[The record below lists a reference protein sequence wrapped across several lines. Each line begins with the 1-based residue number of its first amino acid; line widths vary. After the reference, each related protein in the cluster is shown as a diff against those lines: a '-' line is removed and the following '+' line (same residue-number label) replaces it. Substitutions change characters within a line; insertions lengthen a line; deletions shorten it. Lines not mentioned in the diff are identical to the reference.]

1 MRPMT
6 RHELMGRAHATAATA
21 WNGNHAPES
30 CREAADAGRH
40 TRASGRHTRASGRH
54 PRAAAGQGTV
64 EYVGLILLVAVL
76 IAGVVQASRSFSDTG
91 IAEAVV
97 KKIKGAIDG
106 VADPR

>member
-1 MRPMT
+1 MT
-6 RHELMGRAHATAATA
+6 RHELMGRAHAAVATA
-21 WNGNHAPES
+21 RPRAVAIARP
-30 CREAADAGRH
+30 RAA
-40 TRASGRHTRASGRH
+40 RARATA

-97 KKIKGAIDG
+97 RKIKGAIDG
-106 VADPR
+106 VAEAR